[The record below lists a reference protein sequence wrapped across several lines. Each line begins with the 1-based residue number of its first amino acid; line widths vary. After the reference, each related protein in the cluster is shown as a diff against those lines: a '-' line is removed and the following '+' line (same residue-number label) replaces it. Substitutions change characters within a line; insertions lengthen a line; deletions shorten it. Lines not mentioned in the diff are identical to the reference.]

1 MAINLIQTA
10 AVGLGTISIKF
21 GRTIKISS
29 ITKENIIQTIDL
41 EKINPVYLNNNNNNN
56 AEMNFEKFKIYMRY
70 PTIFDIGSD
79 NNDYYDLIVKCIDK
93 IETKEELIECK
104 NISAE
109 KIEQFVDALSSS
121 QFNQIIEFMKTIPK
135 LEYKI
140 DYYLVPTHL
149 T

>member
-1 MAINLIQTA
+1 MAPLLGLSGYGGGLTSKLLFSTKILIAQYWLALLDASSSVSIN
-10 AVGLGTISIKF
+10 
-21 GRTIKISS
+21 
-29 ITKENIIQTIDL
+29 
-41 EKINPVYLNNNNNNN
+41 
-56 AEMNFEKFKIYMRY
+56 
-70 PTIFDIGSD
+70 DIASD

-140 DYYLVPTHL
+140 DYT
-149 T
+149 TTDGENRSIAMRGIKDFF